1 MSNTSLLICASQC
14 WPKHRVKAVEGF
26 SHQLAQQV
34 LKRSGWRGRLL
45 LALLRW
51 RSGRILF
58 RGLLQLSLPGIM
70 AHYHWRKQH
79 IAAWLQQQ
87 IAQNGIRQVV
97 IIGAGFDG
105 LGAQLSAA
113 HPQLQVIEIDRPTT
127 IKTKQAALRQLNA
140 VRPNLYLQ
148 AADLACCSM
157 VDLLAETAVFSACR
171 PTLVLAEG
179 VLMYL
184 PDTAIQTLLQQLQHS
199 VQAPLTLV
207 ASHMQLNP
215 QGKPGFVKQGWLTD
229 AALALSGER
238 FVSGVSLQ
246 VLPGWLMNMGFNLQQ
261 LAAAGQWDNPDPCPG
276 ELLFYAT
283 AKRTHT

>member
-14 WPKHRVKAVEGF
+14 WPKQRVKAVDGF
-26 SHQLAQQV
+26 NHQLAQQV
-34 LKRSGWRGRLL
+34 LQRSGWRGRLL

-51 RSGRILF
+51 RSGRTLL
-58 RGLLQLSLPGIM
+58 RGLLHASLPGVM
-70 AHYHWRKQH
+70 EHYHWRKQH
-79 IAAWLQQQ
+79 IAAWLQQH
-87 IAQNGIRQVV
+87 ITQNVSQQLV

-113 HPQLQVIEIDRPTT
+113 HPQLQVFEIDRPDT
-127 IKTKQAALRQLNA
+127 IKTKQVALRQLNA
-140 VRPNLYLQ
+140 LQPNLCLQ
-148 AADLACCSM
+148 AADLARCSM
-157 VDLLAETAVFSACR
+157 ADVLTETAAFSACR

-184 PDTAIQTLLQQLQHS
+184 PDMAIKALLQQLQHS
-199 VQAPLTLV
+199 VQAQLTLV
-207 ASHMQLNP
+207 ASQMQLNP
-215 QGKPGFVKQGWLTD
+215 QGKPGFVKQGWLAD

-246 VLPGWLMNMGFNLQQ
+246 ALPGWLMNMGFNLQQ
-261 LAAAGQWDNPDPCPG
+261 LAAAGQLDNPDPCPG

-283 AKRTHT
+283 AKQTHS

>member
-14 WPKHRVKAVEGF
+14 WPTRVKAVEGF

-34 LKRSGWRGRLL
+34 LQRSGWRGRLL

-51 RSGRILF
+51 PSGRT
-58 RGLLQLSLPGIM
+58 LLRCLLHASLPGIM

-87 IAQNGIRQVV
+87 ITQNGIQQLV

-105 LGAQLSAA
+105 LGAQQSAA

-140 VRPNLYLQ
+140 LQPNLCLQ
-148 AADLACCSM
+148 GADLACCSLA
-157 VDLLAETAVFSACR
+157 DLLTEMAAFSAGR
-171 PTLVLAEG
+171 PTLILAEG

-184 PDTAIQTLLQQLQHS
+184 PDTAIKALLLQLQQS

-207 ASHMQLNP
+207 ASHMQLSP
-215 QGKPGFVKQGWLTD
+215 QGKPGFVKQGWLVD
-229 AALALSGER
+229 AALGLSGER

-246 VLPGWLMNMGFNLQQ
+246 ALPDWLMNMGFTLQQ
-261 LAAAGQWDNPDPCPG
+261 MAAAGQLDNPDPCPG

-283 AKRTHT
+283 AKPTHS